1 MKSVVFVCVI
11 FFVTTNAFVFR
22 KPSFTYLSI
31 IRNKPTNLPINNLEY
46 HVQTLSRSKINSFA
60 INPTRI
66 ITASLDDSMTPTLHY
81 PVSFFVLLA
90 FFFTLGGLFHRQFLA
105 QGDQQQEHP
114 ILVRIIE
121 NLNNTLK
128 RFKQEF
134 FEGETK
140 PSTKTI
146 EPQSGWKICRF
157 SNSQILNDKYT
168 LYKFRVSK
176 DPLSRIEAGK
186 KVCSYFL
193 FFVDEYVNFFS

>member
-11 FFVTTNAFVFR
+11 FLVTTNAFVYR
-22 KPSFTYLSI
+22 KPFTYLST
-31 IRNKPTNLPINNLEY
+31 IRNKPTNLPINNPEY
-46 HVQTLSRSKINSFA
+46 HVQTLSRSTINSFA

-105 QGDQQQEHP
+105 QGDQQQELP
-114 ILVRIIE
+114 FLVRIFE
-121 NLNNTLK
+121 NLSNSLQ
-128 RFKQEF
+128 RFKREF
-134 FEGETK
+134 FEVETK

-157 SNSQILNDKYT
+157 SNSQVLNDKYT

-186 KVCSYFL
+186 KVCFLISFFHLFL
-193 FFVDEYVNFFS
+193 FFID